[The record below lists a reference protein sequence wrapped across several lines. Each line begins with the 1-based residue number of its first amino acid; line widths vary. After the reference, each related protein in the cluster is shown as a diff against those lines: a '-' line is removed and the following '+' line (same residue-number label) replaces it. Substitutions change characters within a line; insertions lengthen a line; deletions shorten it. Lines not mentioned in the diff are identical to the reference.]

1 MASYFSALAT
11 PALQSAK
18 YGDEWRQ
25 MFARDHFYLGE
36 FDPREIRVEF
46 YADEGG
52 GHPVVKQEVT
62 LKNAWW
68 DPL

>member
-1 MASYFSALAT
+1 
-11 PALQSAK
+11 
-18 YGDEWRQ
+18 
-25 MFARDHFYLGE
+25 MFARDHLYLGE